1 MNLGSLNGF
10 AVNSSAL
17 AAWVKAALVAASVGC
32 ASSAVATYNH
42 RVTSALSAGSAG
54 VAQVT
59 QTQVVTSAL
68 SAGGSA
74 SASAGTIWGGRSE
87 LAAGS
92 FGVSFVYRTI
102 PATVTGAA
110 GAIGTALP
118 NDQLGVAELSAG
130 LDGAASGTKV
140 QFTTAALAAGGD
152 GEARAQFGSPV
163 LGYGTALGLAEAS
176 TQLFGE
182 TIFTHDG
189 FVLAEAGTTAAVA
202 ETHWQRFITSTVT
215 PAAGLSGTAQA
226 YKTHPGHAALSGGVQ
241 DATADFR
248 NLLYGETSATFAAT
262 GDAVVAVRT
271 QQPGAQLTAGTNALA
286 AAKMTWGGRVAA
298 TGVMTSLAP
307 PTRVQPGASTLSA
320 GMDFVSSQFADQY
333 WATASGA
340 VGGDGAAS
348 AQVFYRYWATTS
360 SAAGGDGAA
369 SALVLQLAGTSGS
382 SDSEAE
388 AAGAMLHAATS
399 SAMLTGMGEATAL
412 TNIEVDA
419 PSCRTWTLAA
429 EDRVLWLGHENRTM
443 TPGC

>member
-17 AAWVKAALVAASVGC
+17 ATWVKAALVAASVGC
-32 ASSAVATYNH
+32 AASAVATYDH
-42 RVTSALSAGSAG
+42 RAASALSAGG
-54 VAQVT
+54 VGTTQVT
-59 QTQVVTSAL
+59 LTRVATSAL
-68 SAGGSA
+68 SAGGA
-74 SASAGTIWGGRSE
+74 ATASAGTIWGGRSA

-92 FGVSFVYRTI
+92 FGSSFVYR
-102 PATVTGAA
+102 PVSATVTGAA
-110 GAIGTALP
+110 GVSGTAIP
-118 NDQLGVAELSAG
+118 SGMMGEVELSAG
-130 LDGAASGTKV
+130 LDGAASGTKI
-140 QFTTAALAAGGD
+140 QFTTAALSAGGD

-182 TIFTHDG
+182 TLFSHDG
-189 FVLAEAGTTAAVA
+189 FVLAEAGTTATVA
-202 ETHWQRFITSTVT
+202 ETHWQRFIAGTVT
-215 PAAGLSGTAQA
+215 PAAGLSGAAQA

-241 DATADFR
+241 DATVDFR
-248 NLLYGETSATFAAT
+248 NRLYGETSATLAAA

-298 TGVMTSLAP
+298 TGVMTGLAP

-333 WATASGA
+333 WATTSGA
-340 VGGDGAAS
+340 AGGDGAVS

-360 SAAGGDGAA
+360 SAAGGDGAV

-388 AAGAMLHAATS
+388 AAGAILHAATS
-399 SAMLTGMGEATAL
+399 SAILTGMGEATAL

-419 PSCRTWTLAA
+419 PSCRTWALAA